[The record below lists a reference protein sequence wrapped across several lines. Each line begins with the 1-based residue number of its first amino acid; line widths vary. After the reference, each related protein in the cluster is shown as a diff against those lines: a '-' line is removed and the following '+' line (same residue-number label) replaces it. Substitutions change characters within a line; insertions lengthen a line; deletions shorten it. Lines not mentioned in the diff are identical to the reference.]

1 MPQNHCAPYTVKV
14 TALARAGAL
23 WVGHSRLIS
32 DYFLYVDSEDE
43 NSDSDEEF
51 LGFHER
57 EDSEDGDSDFT
68 GF

>member
-1 MPQNHCAPYTVKV
+1 MHE
-14 TALARAGAL
+14 
-23 WVGHSRLIS
+23 
-32 DYFLYVDSEDE
+32 DSEVE

-57 EDSEDGDSDFT
+57 EDCEDSDSDFT